1 MEKDVRL
8 SRLKKKQIND
18 RRTESEG
25 QKSGLC
31 VKDKGGS
38 HQASLSSLCIKE
50 ATGLGS
56 RENHRE
62 ESSRKQVGRK
72 KRVKDPLGFVHWT
85 LRSL

>member
-8 SRLKKKQIND
+8 SRLKKKKKIND

-38 HQASLSSLCIKE
+38 HQPSLCVLRRLLE
-50 ATGLGS
+50 WAVERTTGRRVG
-56 RENHRE
+56 ENR
-62 ESSRKQVGRK
+62 SAGGR
-72 KRVKDPLGFVHWT
+72 G
-85 LRSL
+85 